1 MIRMLMENELDLS
14 EFRDQESDEEVLRMQ
29 KELEEAA
36 QKKAQEAEQKRQQ
49 QRRKRVLIGVGIGA
63 AVCLVLAGIVLLVRR
78 NRRKKGV
85 TGETEAQKK
94 SESP

>member
-14 EFRDQESDEEVLRMQ
+14 LFQNPESDEEVLRMQ

-49 QRRKRVLIGVGIGA
+49 QRGKRVLIGVGIGA

-78 NRRKKGV
+78 NRRKKGG

>member
-14 EFRDQESDEEVLRMQ
+14 EFQNPESDEEVLRMQ

-36 QKKAQEAEQKRQQ
+36 QKKAREAEQKRQQ
-49 QRRKRVLIGVGIGA
+49 QRGKRVLIGVGIGA

-78 NRRKKGV
+78 NRRKKGG